1 MLCNN
6 TSPVVPSTLANV
18 AKPSITPRP
27 ASLSSGSTRIA
38 RRSSVNTAKPPP
50 PIRRSSSVTPSPNTP
65 TTPTNAS
72 TTNLLHQQA
81 HSLNTSTENLPPPPA
96 YLLDGRQTTML
107 TNNHQQPPPP
117 PVGMPNSSLKVSDTV
132 KALSA
137 GLRHQP
143 ASPQTLRR
151 LQQQQQAQ
159 QMATS
164 PPPPVLPSATQSMLQ
179 TPLNHYHHDLYS
191 PILTT
196 PSSPIILPMHDEP
209 EYDAYY
215 NPYVEVQPFD
225 AIPSNAITAN
235 ITSTL
240 SSNTIP
246 KIYPQQPRQ
255 YHHQYTKSS
264 PVLLSPT
271 SNKKSR
277 TPTPPTPPPLNRS
290 LIVTDLDETPPPL
303 PPPNP
308 PNHQNQQQQHY
319 STNHHNHQQQSPQLR
334 YHQQQQSQPHQ
345 LPSNQQQMPQHSYYD
360 NNGETVYG
368 SKSPT
373 SFRTSSPGGIY
384 AQPKILNN
392 MSSFRTNSPG
402 PNNGHQ
408 TPTSTTQ
415 SHVPAQPKTNPNLI
429 AQLNARLNSK
439 HQNTSSGSNSNE
451 AATIYGV
458 SQAHTR
464 ESRSEDI
471 YMRNY
476 GQQQQPQMSP
486 HVSQQQQTY
495 DDYTSTN
502 TGMTRAKAKAEFL
515 ENLNQKLAKQSLSGR
530 AFAVRN
536 LINSK
541 ALPDPRICHESLM
554 DQIKRGATLKRNQKI
569 NDRSAPKIY

>member
-164 PPPPVLPSATQSMLQ
+164 PPPPVLPSATQSML
-179 TPLNHYHHDLYS
+179 
-191 PILTT
+191 
-196 PSSPIILPMHDEP
+196 
-209 EYDAYY
+209 
-215 NPYVEVQPFD
+215 
-225 AIPSNAITAN
+225 
-235 ITSTL
+235 
-240 SSNTIP
+240 
-246 KIYPQQPRQ
+246 QQPRQ